1 MNRRIAPLPVY
12 RQLTENRRADTC
24 LLIAVYICLKMPEH
38 DPVLFTFLTLWFIV
52 FGACIGSFLNVL
64 VYRLPR
70 GKSLVHPPS
79 HCPACGCSIRWY
91 DNVPVFGWLNLRG
104 KCRDCQVPISIRY
117 PCVEGFC
124 AVLFGGVF
132 GELQQLQSPL
142 SLWVSFGLSLVV
154 SFLVTAVL
162 AVCLMAYDKKK

>member
-1 MNRRIAPLPVY
+1 MPVY
-12 RQLTENRRADTC
+12 DITVSTE
-24 LLIAVYICLKMPEH
+24 MSEH
-38 DPVLFTFLTLWFIV
+38 DPVLFTFLFLWLIV

-91 DNVPVFGWLNLRG
+91 DNVPVFGWINLRG
-104 KCRDCQVPISIRY
+104 KCRDCQSPISIRY

-124 AVLFGGVF
+124 AVLFAAIF
-132 GELQQLQSPL
+132 GECVEHLADSL
-142 SLWVSFGLSLVV
+142 SLWFLFGLSLVL
-154 SFLVTAVL
+154 SLLHTAVL
-162 AVCLMAYDKKK
+162 AACLIAFDKKS